1 MSLKIYRGVSGS
13 LDTKNGGKVLRKG
26 TRDELEVEFGDDNA
40 CFGTDALEFGNSP
53 SNAQYFHNIC
63 SDAYPTSY
71 VSFTTSEDRARWFA
85 TNENSE
91 SGWVYVTDTD
101 LLEGVGIGFRSEIGE
116 RVNSHEAEVLV
127 NLIAHDHLPEDL
139 IIEKY
144 RAEQDI

>member
-13 LDTKNGGKVLRKG
+13 LDAQNGGKILRKG

-40 CFGTDALEFGNSP
+40 CFGIDSLEFGSSP

-63 SDAYPTSY
+63 SDTYQTSY

-85 TNENSE
+85 TNENTE

-101 LLEGVGIGFRSEIGE
+101 LLENVGIGFKSEPGE
-116 RVNSHEAEVLV
+116 RVNSHEAEILV
-127 NLIAHDHLPEDL
+127 NLIVHDHLPEDL